1 MVEAEAEPVISEGRM
16 RLMAVIIATA
26 LFMQNLDSTVIAT
39 ALPAMARSFHAPPLH
54 MSVALTSYLISLSV
68 FIPASGWVA
77 DHYGAQHVF
86 RAAIVIFTIGS
97 VACGVAP
104 SLGFLLSLI
113 NI

>member
-1 MVEAEAEPVISEGRM
+1 MDSEIEPVISDGRM
-16 RLMAVIIATA
+16 RLTAVIVATA

-39 ALPAMARSFHAPPLH
+39 ALPAMAKTFQADPLH

-77 DHYGAQHVF
+77 DHFGSKSVF

-97 VACGVAP
+97 VLCG
-104 SLGFLLSLI
+104 I
-113 NI
+113 